1 VSTLAGTGGLSLER
15 PPRFGVGRRLVAAA
29 GVVALLLA
37 WWQLRTATADVEV
50 ALVVAGDT
58 PVTVL
63 APTGSGSPAPGVVV
77 AHGFAG
83 SSELMRAFALAF
95 VDAGYAVALPD
106 LAGHGRSSVPLGDPR
121 AGDLADGV
129 LSAADVLAARDD
141 VDASRLV
148 LVGHSMGSG
157 AVLDAGLRGRADIA
171 GVVAVS
177 PTDAAVDGS
186 APPDLLLLAGSGEPR
201 FVANA
206 EDLLDRAGGAGGSPG
221 SGDARA
227 FEEIAGVEHV
237 SILFSPEAHTAAV
250 DWADA
255 VTGRQSDPERA
266 GAPSVL
272 LWWAVGLVGVL
283 AAWRAVVPLLRTS
296 ERLELRRGRPI
307 VGLLLGSVVATL
319 GSSAVDAILD
329 LDAPGGMAVAPV
341 LVVWFLL
348 AGAVWLAVGT
358 RPAPADVRDPVWAVL
373 LLVVL
378 VVGFGWLASSA
389 WLPFVPISP
398 PRRAAYV
405 LPFLLALLPW
415 TLAFATALQDR
426 HGPRVFGWWL
436 LVSTVLLLTLG
447 ATSSVVAGLGFLALV
462 LPLLPLVLGLTVLVT
477 HPVQRPWAA
486 GLATAAF
493 LAWLLAVLFP
503 LT

>member
-1 VSTLAGTGGLSLER
+1 MSTLAGTGGLSLER
-15 PPRFGVGRRLVAAA
+15 PPRFGAGRRLLAAA
-29 GVVALLLA
+29 GVAALLLA
-37 WWQLRTATADVEV
+37 WWQLRAATSEVEV
-50 ALVVAGDT
+50 TLVAAGDT

-63 APTGSGSPAPGVVV
+63 VPEGADPAPGVVV

-95 VDAGYAVALPD
+95 VEAGYAVALPD
-106 LAGHGRSSVPLGDPR
+106 LAGHGRSAVPLGAPG
-121 AGDLADGV
+121 AGDLADEV
-129 LSAADVLAARDD
+129 LAAADVLVTRDD
-141 VDASRLV
+141 VDTSRLV

-157 AVLDAGLRGRADIA
+157 AVLEAGLRGRVDIA

-177 PTDAAVDGS
+177 PTDGAVDSS

-206 EDLLDRAGGAGGSPG
+206 EDLLDRAGGAGGTPG
-221 SGDARA
+221 NGDARA

-237 SILFSPEAHTAAV
+237 GILFSPEAHAAAV

-255 VTGRQSDPERA
+255 VTGRPGDPERA

-272 LWWAVGLVGVL
+272 LWWLVGLLGVL
-283 AAWRAVVPLLRTS
+283 VAWRAVVPLLRTS
-296 ERLELRRGRPI
+296 ERLELQRGRPI

-319 GSSAVDAILD
+319 GSSAVDAVLD
-329 LDAPGGMAVAPV
+329 LGAPGGMAVAPV

-358 RPAPADVRDPVWAVL
+358 RPAPADARDPVWAVL

-378 VVGFGWLASSA
+378 VVGFGWLASSS
-389 WLPFVPISP
+389 WLPFVPITP
-398 PRRAAYV
+398 PRRAVYV

-426 HGPRVFGWWL
+426 HGPRVLGWWV
-436 LVSTVLLLTLG
+436 LVSAVLLLTLG
-447 ATSSVVAGLGFLALV
+447 ATSSVVTGLGFLALV
-462 LPLLPLVLGLTVLVT
+462 LPILPLVLGLTVLVT